1 MTQKFDEIMRAL
13 RADSYAPIYV
23 LCGDEPYYSD
33 QVYDFIAAN
42 ALDEMAREFDQQV
55 LYGRDL
61 QGADISPVIGAAR
74 GFAMMG
80 GRKVI
85 IVREAQVIKKWD
97 ALSAYLDNIMPQ
109 TVLVICY
116 NGKPDKRQG
125 LWKKAAEH
133 PQVVWLQSDKLR
145 DYEVERWINAYIVD
159 FNKAQADKGKSSV
172 TIDPKVAPLLADHIG
187 TDLSAIVGALKKL
200 IDGRPE
206 GVSTIDAA
214 LVERNIGISKD
225 YNIMEL
231 QAALIRGDI
240 AKANRIAQ
248 YFAGSKDHP
257 MIRELAPL
265 FTFFSNLLMYHYLP
279 DKSQANVAKELGINP
294 YFVKDYT
301 AAARRYPAGKTFLI
315 IGYLRET
322 DARLKGINN
331 PSAKD
336 ADLWKELRCAPWTRS
351 QQADCAGNQPPP
363 AVRRAYVRQTP
374 DTAPGTHPFRLVT
387 LPPLS
392 DKSY

>member
-1 MTQKFDEIMRAL
+1 MVKKYNDIMTAL
-13 RADSYAPIYV
+13 RAGEYAPVYI
-23 LCGDEPYYSD
+23 LCGEEPYYAD

-80 GRKVI
+80 GRKVV
-85 IVREAQVIKKWD
+85 IVREAQAVKKWD
-97 ALSAYLDNIMPQ
+97 ALAAYLDNLMPQ
-109 TVLVICY
+109 TVLVLCY

-125 LWKKAAEH
+125 VWKKAMEH

-145 DYEVERWINAYIVD
+145 DYEVERWISAYIQEYNQRLTV
-159 FNKAQADKGKSSV
+159 NGEQL
-172 TIDPKVAPLLADHIG
+172 TLDPRIAPVLADHLG
-187 TDLSAIVGALKKL
+187 TDLSAIVGALQKL

-206 GVSTIDAA
+206 GTTTIDAA

-225 YNIMEL
+225 YNILEL
-231 QAALIRGDI
+231 QNALIRGDVV
-240 AKANRIAQ
+240 KANRITQ
-248 YFAGSKDHP
+248 YFASSKDHP

-265 FTFFSNLLMYHYLP
+265 FTFFSNLLMYHYMP
-279 DKSQANVAKELGINP
+279 VKAPATVAKELGINP
-294 YFVKDYT
+294 YFVKDYEM
-301 AAARRYPAGKTFLI
+301 AARRYSAGKTFLI
-315 IGYLRET
+315 IGYLRDT

-336 ADLWKELRCAPWTRS
+336 ADLWKELI
-351 QQADCAGNQPPP
+351 
-363 AVRRAYVRQTP
+363 
-374 DTAPGTHPFRLVT
+374 FRIMHN
-387 LPPLS
+387 
-392 DKSY
+392 

>member
-1 MTQKFDEIMRAL
+1 MLKKYDDIMKSL
-13 RADSYAPIYV
+13 RAGEYAPVYV
-23 LCGDEPYYSD
+23 LCGEEPYYID
-33 QVYDFIAAN
+33 RVNDFLAAN
-42 ALDEMAREFDQQV
+42 VLDVMAREFDQQT

-61 QGADISPVIGAAR
+61 QGNDISPVIGAAR

-85 IVREAQVIKKWD
+85 IVREAQSVKKWD
-97 ALSAYLDNIMPQ
+97 ALAVYLENMMPQ

-125 LWKKAAEH
+125 VWKKAAEH

-145 DYEVERWINAYIVD
+145 EYEVERWINAYIAD
-159 FNKAQADKGKSSV
+159 FNSQQLTANSQQL
-172 TIDPKVAPLLADHIG
+172 TIDPRIAPLLADHLG
-187 TDLSAIVGALKKL
+187 TDLSAIVGALQKL

-206 GVSTIDAA
+206 GVNTIDAA

-225 YNIMEL
+225 FNIMEL
-231 QAALIRGDI
+231 QAALIRGDVKRANQI
-240 AKANRIAQ
+240 AL

-294 YFVKDYT
+294 YFVKDYQ
-301 AAARRYPAGKTFLI
+301 AAARRYPAGKAFLI
-315 IGYLRET
+315 VGYLRET

-336 ADLWKELRCAPWTRS
+336 ADLWKELI
-351 QQADCAGNQPPP
+351 
-363 AVRRAYVRQTP
+363 YKIL
-374 DTAPGTHPFRLVT
+374 H
-387 LPPLS
+387 
-392 DKSY
+392 

>member
-1 MTQKFDEIMRAL
+1 MVKKYDDIMRAL
-13 RADSYAPIYV
+13 RAGEYAPIYI
-23 LCGDEPYYSD
+23 LCGEEPYYVD
-33 QVYDFIAAN
+33 RVFDFISEN
-42 ALDEMAREFDQQV
+42 ALDAMAREFDQQIV
-55 LYGRDL
+55 YGRDL

-80 GRKVI
+80 GRKVV
-85 IVREAQVIKKWD
+85 IVREAQAVKKRE
-97 ALSAYLDNIMPQ
+97 ALGAYLDNMMPQ

-125 LWKKAAEH
+125 IWKKAAEH
-133 PQVVWLQSDKLR
+133 PQVVWMQSDKLR
-145 DYEVERWINAYIVD
+145 DYEVERWISNYITE
-159 FNKAQADKGKSSV
+159 FKNQHPEIS
-172 TIDPKVAPLLADHIG
+172 IDPRVAPILADHLG
-187 TDLSAIVGALKKL
+187 TDLSAIVGALQKL

-206 GVSTIDAA
+206 GVNTIDAA

-240 AKANRIAQ
+240 AKANQITQ

-257 MIRELAPL
+257 MIREMAPL

-279 DKSQANVAKELGINP
+279 DKSQAAVARELGINP
-294 YFVKDYT
+294 YFVKDYVT
-301 AAARRYPAGKTFLI
+301 AAKRYPAGKAFLI
-315 IGYLRET
+315 MGYLRET

-336 ADLWKELRCAPWTRS
+336 ADLWKELI
-351 QQADCAGNQPPP
+351 
-363 AVRRAYVRQTP
+363 YKIM
-374 DTAPGTHPFRLVT
+374 H
-387 LPPLS
+387 
-392 DKSY
+392 

>member
-1 MTQKFDEIMRAL
+1 MVKKYEDIMRAL
-13 RADSYAPIYV
+13 RAGTYAPIYI
-23 LCGDEPYYSD
+23 LCGEEPYYTD
-33 QVYDFIAAN
+33 QVYEFIASN
-42 ALDEMAREFDQQV
+42 ALDDMAREFDQQV

-61 QGADISPVIGAAR
+61 QGADISPIIGAAR

-85 IVREAQVIKKWD
+85 IVREAQAIKKWD
-97 ALSAYLDNIMPQ
+97 SLGAYLDNMMPQ

-125 LWKKAAEH
+125 LWKKVSEH
-133 PQVVWLQSDKLR
+133 PDVVWLQSDKLR
-145 DYEVERWINAYIVD
+145 DYEVERWINAYIAER
-159 FNKAQADKGKSSV
+159 NSQLSSLNIQLK
-172 TIDPKVAPLLADHIG
+172 IDPRVAPLLADYIG
-187 TDLSAIVGALKKL
+187 TDLSAIAGALQKL

-206 GVSTIDAA
+206 GVDTIDTA

-240 AKANRIAQ
+240 VKANRITQ

-257 MIRELAPL
+257 MIREMAPL
-265 FTFFSNLLMYHYLP
+265 YTFFSNLLMYHYMP
-279 DKSQANVAKELGINP
+279 DKSQAIVARELGINP
-294 YFVKDYT
+294 YFVKDYAT
-301 AAARRYPAGKTFLI
+301 AAKRYPAGKTFLI

-336 ADLWKELRCAPWTRS
+336 ADLWKELIYRIM
-351 QQADCAGNQPPP
+351 
-363 AVRRAYVRQTP
+363 
-374 DTAPGTHPFRLVT
+374 H
-387 LPPLS
+387 
-392 DKSY
+392 

>member
-1 MTQKFDEIMRAL
+1 MIKKHEDIMQAL
-13 RADSYAPIYV
+13 RADNYAPIYV
-23 LCGDEPYYSD
+23 LCGDEPFYTD
-33 QVYDFIAAN
+33 KVFDFIATN

-61 QGADISPVIGAAR
+61 QGADIAPVIGAAR

-85 IVREAQVIKKWD
+85 IVREAQAVKKWD
-97 ALSAYLDNIMPQ
+97 ALAAYLDNIMPQ

-125 LWKKAAEH
+125 VWKKAAEH
-133 PQVVWLQSDKLR
+133 PQVVWQQSDKLR
-145 DYEVERWINAYIVD
+145 DYEVERWINAYI
-159 FNKAQADKGKSSV
+159 ADYNQKSKTENQQSPL
-172 TIDPKVAPLLADHIG
+172 TIDPRVAPLLADHIG
-187 TDLSAIVGALKKL
+187 TDLSAIVGALQKL

-206 GVSTIDAA
+206 GVQVIDTA

-225 YNIMEL
+225 YNIMEM
-231 QAALIRGDI
+231 QAALIRGDVV
-240 AKANRIAQ
+240 KVNRIAQ
-248 YFAGSKDHP
+248 YFASSKDHP

-265 FTFFSNLLMYHYLP
+265 FTFFSNLLMYHYMP

-294 YFVKDYT
+294 YFVKDYAT
-301 AAARRYPAGKTFLI
+301 AAKRYSAGKTFLI

-336 ADLWKELRCAPWTRS
+336 ADLWKELI
-351 QQADCAGNQPPP
+351 
-363 AVRRAYVRQTP
+363 YKIM
-374 DTAPGTHPFRLVT
+374 H
-387 LPPLS
+387 
-392 DKSY
+392 

>member
-1 MTQKFDEIMRAL
+1 MRDL
-13 RADSYAPIYV
+13 RAGTYAPIYI
-23 LCGDEPYYSD
+23 LCGEEPYYAD
-33 QVYDFIAAN
+33 RVYDFIADN

-55 LYGRDL
+55 VYGRDL
-61 QGADISPVIGAAR
+61 QGADIAPVISAAR

-80 GRKVI
+80 GRKVV
-85 IVREAQVIKKWD
+85 IVREAQAIKKWD
-97 ALSAYLDNIMPQ
+97 SLGAYLDNMMPQ

-145 DYEVERWINAYIVD
+145 DYEVERWINAYIAEQ
-159 FNKAQADKGKSSV
+159 NAQLAKNNIQLK
-172 TIDPKVAPLLADHIG
+172 IDPRVAPLLADYIG
-187 TDLSAIVGALKKL
+187 TDLSAIVGALQKL

-206 GVSTIDAA
+206 GVNTIDTA

-240 AKANRIAQ
+240 VKAHRITQ

-257 MIRELAPL
+257 MIREMAPL
-265 FTFFSNLLMYHYLP
+265 FTFFSNLLMYHYMP
-279 DKSQANVAKELGINP
+279 DKSQATVARELGINP
-294 YFVKDYT
+294 YFVKDYVT
-301 AAARRYPAGKTFLI
+301 AAKRYPAGKTFLI

-336 ADLWKELRCAPWTRS
+336 ADLWKELIYRIM
-351 QQADCAGNQPPP
+351 
-363 AVRRAYVRQTP
+363 
-374 DTAPGTHPFRLVT
+374 H
-387 LPPLS
+387 
-392 DKSY
+392 

>member
-1 MTQKFDEIMRAL
+1 MIKKYPDII
-13 RADSYAPIYV
+13 ADLKAGIYAPVYV
-23 LCGDEPYYSD
+23 LCGEEPYYTD
-33 QVYDFIAAN
+33 QVYSFIADY

-55 LYGRDL
+55 VYGRDL
-61 QGADISPVIGAAR
+61 QGADISPIIGAAR

-80 GRKVI
+80 GRKVV
-85 IVREAQVIKKWD
+85 IVREAHAVKKWD
-97 ALSAYLDNIMPQ
+97 AFAAYLDNLMPQ
-109 TVLVICY
+109 TVLVLCY
-116 NGKPDKRQG
+116 NGKPDKRQAV
-125 LWKKAAEH
+125 WKKAAEH
-133 PQVVWLQSDKLR
+133 KQVVWLQSDKLR
-145 DYEVERWINAYIVD
+145 DYEVERWINAYIAD
-159 FNKAQADKGKSSV
+159 FNKESGVQ
-172 TIDPKVAPLLADHIG
+172 IDPRVAPILADHLG
-187 TDLSAIVGALKKL
+187 TDLSAIVGAVQKL

-206 GVSTIDAA
+206 GVNTIDAA

-225 YNIMEL
+225 YNIIEL

-240 AKANRIAQ
+240 AKANRITQ
-248 YFAGSKDHP
+248 YFASSKDHP

-336 ADLWKELRCAPWTRS
+336 ADLWKELI
-351 QQADCAGNQPPP
+351 
-363 AVRRAYVRQTP
+363 
-374 DTAPGTHPFRLVT
+374 FRIMH
-387 LPPLS
+387 
-392 DKSY
+392 

>member
-1 MTQKFDEIMRAL
+1 MTSKFEDIMRAL
-13 RADSYAPIYV
+13 RAGTYAPIYI
-23 LCGDEPYYSD
+23 LSGEEPYYID
-33 QVYDFIAAN
+33 RVYEFIAAN

-85 IVREAQVIKKWD
+85 IVREAQAVKKWD
-97 ALSAYLDNIMPQ
+97 ALSAYLDNLMPQ

-125 LWKKAAEH
+125 VWKKAADH
-133 PQVVWLQSDKLR
+133 KQVVWLQSDKLR
-145 DYEVERWINAYIVD
+145 DYEVERWITNYIQEY
-159 FNKAQADKGKSSV
+159 NKSQITNHQSPIQ
-172 TIDPKVAPLLADHIG
+172 IDPRIASVLADHLG
-187 TDLSAIVGALKKL
+187 TDLSAIVGALQKL

-206 GVSTIDAA
+206 GVNTIDAA

-231 QAALIRGDI
+231 QAALIRGDVV
-240 AKANRIAQ
+240 KANRITQ

-265 FTFFSNLLMYHYLP
+265 FTFFSNLLMYHYMP
-279 DKSQANVAKELGINP
+279 DKSQAAVAKELGINP
-294 YFVKDYT
+294 YFVKDYVT
-301 AAARRYPAGKTFLI
+301 AARRYPAGKTFLI

-336 ADLWKELRCAPWTRS
+336 ADLWKELI
-351 QQADCAGNQPPP
+351 
-363 AVRRAYVRQTP
+363 YKIM
-374 DTAPGTHPFRLVT
+374 H
-387 LPPLS
+387 
-392 DKSY
+392 